1 MTIGLPQTQSAD
13 LELPG
18 SISNEILVAED
29 DPMFRKILKTWL
41 EDWGYRVTLAEDGV
55 TAWNILQQ
63 ERLPELLILD
73 WVMPGI
79 DGHEL
84 CRRIRAKPTATYPY
98 ILLVTAKD
106 ESADLVAGLDAGA
119 DDYLTK
125 PLDRSELR
133 ARLKVG
139 RRILSLQHGL
149 IQAREDLRFQAT
161 HDVLTGMWNRGAL
174 LQLLQGEIERASR
187 TQSPTGLLMLDL
199 DHFKRI
205 NDTWGH
211 LAGDAVLREIA
222 SRVHQVVRSYDFVGR
237 YGGEEF
243 LVVLPGCDRDQ
254 ALQSAERIRAAI
266 GERSIPAGSSEIAVT
281 VSIGATTLTS
291 EHPSGN
297 EVLAIADAALY
308 QAKHAGRNCTVY
320 GNSL

>member
-1 MTIGLPQTQSAD
+1 MNIELPQTR
-13 LELPG
+13 LVELPG
-18 SISNEILVAED
+18 SISNEVLVAED

-41 EDWGYRVTLAEDGV
+41 EDWGYRVTLAEDGAA
-55 TAWNILQQ
+55 AWNILQQ
-63 ERLPELLILD
+63 EPLPELLILD

-79 DGHEL
+79 DGQEL
-84 CRRIRAKPTATYPY
+84 CRRIREKPKTTYPY

-106 ESADLVAGLDAGA
+106 DSADLVAGLDAGA

-161 HDVLTGMWNRGAL
+161 HDVLTGMWNRGEL
-174 LQLLQGEIERASR
+174 LQLLQAEIERASR
-187 TQSPTGLLMLDL
+187 IQGPTGLLMLDL

-205 NDTWGH
+205 NDTCGH
-211 LAGDAVLREIA
+211 LAGDTVLREVANRI
-222 SRVHQVVRSYDFVGR
+222 SQVVRSYDFVGR

-243 LVVLPGCDRDQ
+243 LVVLPGCDRSQ
-254 ALQSAERIRAAI
+254 VLQSAERIRSAI
-266 GERSIPAGSSEIAVT
+266 AEAPVMTGSSEITIT
-281 VSIGATTLTS
+281 VSIGATTVIS
-291 EHPSGN
+291 GHPSGN
-297 EVLAIADAALY
+297 EVLAVADTALY
-308 QAKHAGRNCTVY
+308 QAKDAGRNCTMY
-320 GNSL
+320 CNL